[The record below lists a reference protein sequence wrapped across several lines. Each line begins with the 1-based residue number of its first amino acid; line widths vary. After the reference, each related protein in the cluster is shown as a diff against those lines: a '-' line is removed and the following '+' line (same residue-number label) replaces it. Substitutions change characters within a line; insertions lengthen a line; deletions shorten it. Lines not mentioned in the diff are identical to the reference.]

1 MSALRSVQKQL
12 RNISEHYYPS
22 GAVATRLSVT
32 PQGLSRITGSLWV
45 NTGQER
51 QEIGLAV
58 KLGSKNMCVVGY
70 VRPSS
75 NGTGWE
81 YTESLIRILESYHDT
96 FNWVFE
102 AVDATPEG
110 GEINL
115 KHVFPHRSDTDLTEL
130 VKRTREWLNGL
141 PLTGRPLVT
150 VTHHMTSMLTRR
162 TQLHLG
168 GCVRGE
174 HRRD

>member
-1 MSALRSVQKQL
+1 
-12 RNISEHYYPS
+12 
-22 GAVATRLSVT
+22 
-32 PQGLSRITGSLWV
+32 
-45 NTGQER
+45 
-51 QEIGLAV
+51 
-58 KLGSKNMCVVGY
+58 MCVVGY

-81 YTESLIRILESYHDT
+81 YTESLIRILESYHSA
-96 FNWVFE
+96 FFWVFE

-150 VTHHMTSMLTRR
+150 VTQPTASTSTR
-162 TQLHLG
+162 G
-168 GCVRGE
+168 GALYVGRCVRRE
-174 HRRD
+174 HRRYRRGL